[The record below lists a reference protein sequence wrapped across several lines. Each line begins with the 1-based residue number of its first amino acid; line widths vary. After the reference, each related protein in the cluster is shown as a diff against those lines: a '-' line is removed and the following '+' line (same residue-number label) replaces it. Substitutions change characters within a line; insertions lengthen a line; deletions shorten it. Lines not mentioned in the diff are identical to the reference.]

1 MFQTIKKAFQIEDIR
16 KRLFYTF
23 LMLVVVRLGSELP
36 TPGVD
41 PSYIKDF
48 FANQT
53 GEAMNFFDAFTGG
66 SFTSMSVF
74 ALSITPYITSSIIM
88 QLLTIAIPKLEE
100 MQKEGEDGRKKIAAI
115 TRYVTVALALIE
127 STAMAVGFGRQG
139 LLVDYTWYNAAIV
152 ILTLTAGSAFLMWIG
167 ERITEKGVGN
177 GISIVLLINIIS
189 RVPDDFVSLYTQFV
203 SGKSIARGVLAALI
217 IVAIVVL
224 VVVFVIILQDGER
237 RIAVQYSQKVQGR
250 KTYGGQ
256 STHIPLKVNTA
267 GVIPI
272 IFASSLMQFP
282 VVIASFLNK
291 DSGTGIGSQ
300 ILKGMSS
307 SNWCNPEQPIYSIGL
322 IVYILLT
329 VFFAYFYTSITF
341 NPLEIANNMKKSGG
355 FIPGIRPG
363 KSTVEYLQKI
373 LNYIIFIGACG
384 LIIVQVIP
392 FFFNGVFGASVSFG
406 GTSIIIIVGVVLETL
421 KQIESQMLVRNYKG
435 FLNSDK
441 SFSVSG
447 NSFLGY

>member
-1 MFQTIKKAFQIEDIR
+1 MLDTVRRAFHIEDIR

-23 LMLVVVRLGSELP
+23 VMLVVVRLGSQLP

-41 PSYIKDF
+41 PTYIQNF

-53 GEAMNFFDAFTGG
+53 GDAFNFFDAFTGG
-66 SFTSMSVF
+66 SFTQMSVF

-127 STAMAVGFGRQG
+127 SIAMAVGFGRQG
-139 LLVDYTWYNAAIV
+139 LLVEYNFVNAAIV
-152 ILTLTAGSAFLMWIG
+152 VCTLTAGSAFLMWIG

-189 RVPDDFVSLYTQFV
+189 RIPDDFAQLFTQFV
-203 SGKSIARGVLAALI
+203 KGKTIAKGGLAAI
-217 IVAIVVL
+217 IIIAVL
-224 VVVFVIILQDGER
+224 LVVVVFVIILQGGER

-267 GVIPI
+267 GVIPV

-282 VVIASFLNK
+282 TVIASFLGKGN
-291 DSGTGIGSQ
+291 GTGIGSQ
-300 ILKGMSS
+300 ILKGMNSN
-307 SNWCNPEQPIYSIGL
+307 NWCNPENLIYSLGL
-322 IVYILLT
+322 IVYIALT
-329 VFFAYFYTSITF
+329 IFFAYFYTSITF

-363 KSTVEYLQKI
+363 KPTVEYLQRI
-373 LNYIIFIGACG
+373 LNYVIFIGACG
-384 LIIVQVIP
+384 LVIVQVIP
-392 FFFNGVFGASVSFG
+392 YFFNGVFKANVSFG
-406 GTSIIIIVGVVLETL
+406 GTSLIIIVGVVLETI
-421 KQIESQMLVRNYKG
+421 KQIEAQMLVRNYTG
-435 FLNSDK
+435 FLNSK
-441 SFSVSG
+441 GNSMK